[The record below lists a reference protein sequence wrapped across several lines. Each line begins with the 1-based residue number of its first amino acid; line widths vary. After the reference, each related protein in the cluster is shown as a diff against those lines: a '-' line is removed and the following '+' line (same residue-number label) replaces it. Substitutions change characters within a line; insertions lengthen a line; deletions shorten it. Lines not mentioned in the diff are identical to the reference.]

1 MDIEQLKY
9 FLAVC
14 DHSHM
19 TRAADA
25 LFISQSSL
33 SKHIGQLEKEL
44 GVPLF
49 DRTSRNIRIT
59 SAGMDFAQYA
69 REEVDR
75 YEAILCKLQGHKE
88 PGQTQIAIG
97 TIPILAQYG
106 LHKRLLDFQ
115 KKNPQIR
122 LSLLEE
128 KSDHILK
135 LLDDELVE
143 LAIVRT
149 ASLTAD
155 NYKIIPLAEDELVM
169 ACSNQHPLAA
179 MDNVCLTELAEEK
192 MLLLDVGTTGN
203 VAVQAC
209 QKAGFAPQGEQVFT
223 RIETI
228 LGYVAENAGV
238 ALLMR
243 RDLNA
248 FDCSGISLKE
258 ITPQTPSTVALAFP
272 HGHKLSE
279 AARAF
284 RDYLTSLG
292 TNAFP

>member
-1 MDIEQLKY
+1 MEKSNSKTEYAILALRKGKGALTMDIEQLKY

-14 DHSHM
+14 DYNHM
-19 TRAADA
+19 TRAADS

-33 SKHIGQLEKEL
+33 SKHIVQLEKEL
-44 GVPLF
+44 GVTLF
-49 DRTSRNIRIT
+49 DRTGRNLHIT

-69 REEVDR
+69 REEVAR
-75 YEAILCKLQGHKE
+75 YEAILCKLQGHRE
-88 PGQTQIAIG
+88 PGQTQLAIG

-106 LHKRLLDFQ
+106 LQKRLVDFQ

-228 LGYVAENAGV
+228 LGYVATG
-238 ALLMR
+238 
-243 RDLNA
+243 
-248 FDCSGISLKE
+248 G
-258 ITPQTPSTVALAFP
+258 Q
-272 HGHKLSE
+272 
-279 AARAF
+279 
-284 RDYLTSLG
+284 
-292 TNAFP
+292 

>member
-14 DHSHM
+14 DHNHM
-19 TRAADA
+19 TRAADY

-44 GVPLF
+44 GVTLF
-49 DRTSRNIRIT
+49 DRTGRNIRIT

-69 REEVDR
+69 REEVAR
-75 YEAILCKLQGHKE
+75 YEAILCKLQGYKE
-88 PGQTQIAIG
+88 PGQTKLAIG

-143 LAIVRT
+143 MAIVRT
-149 ASLTAD
+149 ASLMD
-155 NYKIIPLAEDELVM
+155 DSYKVIPLAEDELVL
-169 ACSNQHPLAA
+169 ACSKQH
-179 MDNVCLTELAEEK
+179 ELADRESVCMEEMAGEK
-192 MLLLDVGTTGN
+192 MLLLDVGKTGN
-203 VAVQAC
+203 IAIQAC
-209 QKAGFAPQGEQVFT
+209 QRAGFVPQFEQVFT

-228 LGYVAENAGV
+228 LGYVAENAGI

-243 RDLNA
+243 QDLNV
-248 FDCSGISLKE
+248 FDCRGICLKE
-258 ITPQTPSTVALAFP
+258 ITPRTPSTVALVFP
-272 HGHKLSE
+272 HGRKLSE
-279 AARAF
+279 AARALWK
-284 RDYLTSLG
+284 YLTG
-292 TNAFP
+292 K

>member
-14 DHSHM
+14 DHNHM
-19 TRAADA
+19 TRAADS

-44 GVPLF
+44 GVTLF
-49 DRTSRNIRIT
+49 DRTGRNIRIT

-69 REEVDR
+69 REEVAR
-75 YEAILCKLQGHKE
+75 YEAILCKLQGYKE
-88 PGQTQIAIG
+88 PGQTKLAIG

-143 LAIVRT
+143 MAIVRT
-149 ASLTAD
+149 ASLMD
-155 NYKIIPLAEDELVM
+155 DSYKVIPLAEDELVM
-169 ACSNQHPLAA
+169 ACSNQHSLAA
-179 MDNVCLTELAEEK
+179 RESVCLTELAEEK

-203 VAVQAC
+203 IAVQAC
-209 QKAGFAPQGEQVFT
+209 QKAGFVPQVEQVFT

-228 LGYVAENAGV
+228 LGYVAENAGIS
-238 ALLMR
+238 LLMR
-243 RDLNA
+243 QDLNA
-248 FDCSGISLKE
+248 FDCRGISLKE
-258 ITPQTPSTVALAFP
+258 IIPQTPSTVALVFP
-272 HGHKLSE
+272 HGRKLSE
-279 AARAF
+279 AARALREF
-284 RDYLTSLG
+284 LIS
-292 TNAFP
+292 N